1 MLVLTMLLFRIIK
14 SLILWL
20 TKRKE
25 CIWHC
30 IQGHSR
36 RSMGESDLDNKM
48 KYQEPAQEV
57 SEKNFNM
64 FLTNYSCDILVNE
77 VPWFKKSA

>member
-1 MLVLTMLLFRIIK
+1 
-14 SLILWL
+14 
-20 TKRKE
+20 
-25 CIWHC
+25 
-30 IQGHSR
+30 
-36 RSMGESDLDNKM
+36 MGESDLDNKM

>member
-1 MLVLTMLLFRIIK
+1 
-14 SLILWL
+14 
-20 TKRKE
+20 
-25 CIWHC
+25 
-30 IQGHSR
+30 
-36 RSMGESDLDNKM
+36 MGESDLDNKM

-64 FLTNYSCDILVNE
+64 FLTNYSCDILVKE